1 MVLLISPSVL
11 KEKNLSMSY
20 EAEAY
25 EYFGHLM
32 QRADLL
38 EKMLGKTEGKGEEG
52 GSQRVRNGAAKGTAA
67 EDGGCLGLRGYERV
81 RLGDRCL
88 GPDWK
93 NPSGERS

>member
-52 GSQRVRNGAAKGTAA
+52 
-67 EDGGCLGLRGYERV
+67 CRG
-81 RLGDRCL
+81 
-88 GPDWK
+88 
-93 NPSGERS
+93 